1 MKKVIFVALCIIAI
15 SATGWGQFSPQV
27 RVGDVSHQYRSDIA
41 LDSLGNIYVVAGG
54 DRGIYPEIFVSKS
67 TDNGVS
73 FGTPVA
79 VTNMNNR
86 APEKPSIA
94 ITQNGDIH
102 IVCLSIGTT
111 YEIYYAKSTN
121 AGGSFSVPV
130 KISDSPASVLTTPK
144 ITAYGNNVYAVW
156 HYGDTD
162 YRIYLDKSIAG
173 AGFGTD
179 VRVNDIT
186 TGSRGYP
193 SVTVGAG
200 ETIYVTWGEISPTT
214 FIRLAKSIN
223 QGTSFSASVK
233 VDDADSGRYP
243 SVATFGTD
251 TVYVAWEDYRNVYA
265 DVRLAKSINSGTSFG
280 TSVKVNDDITN
291 SDHRFPRVITDSS
304 GTIYA
309 VWQDGR
315 NDNSTPDIYGAYSMD
330 GGVSFSA
337 NLKINSVPGKANY
350 GHKYPALTVTDK
362 VYVAWQGT
370 IATLSGWQI
379 YFSKSSLA
387 TSVEE
392 QKLTSFPTGF
402 VLEQNFPNPFNPSTN
417 IKFYL
422 PSRAFVSLKVFDLI
436 GRELGTLVLEELSA
450 GNHSRQWNAANIPS
464 GAYFYRLQAGQLT
477 LTKKLVLLR

>member
-1 MKKVIFVALCIIAI
+1 MKKVIFAALCIIAI

-27 RVGDVSHQYRSDIA
+27 RVGDVSHQYRPDIA
-41 LDSLGNIYVVAGG
+41 LDSSGNIYVVAGG
-54 DRGIYPEIFVSKS
+54 DRGIFPEIFVSKS

-86 APEKPSIA
+86 TPEKPSIA
-94 ITQNGDIH
+94 ITRNGDIH
-102 IVCLSIGTT
+102 IVYLSIGTT

-121 AGGSFSVPV
+121 AGDSFSVPV
-130 KISDSPASVLTTPK
+130 KISDSPASSLTRPK
-144 ITAYGNNVYAVW
+144 ITAYENNIYAVW
-156 HYGDTD
+156 HYDDTD
-162 YRIYLDKSIAG
+162 YGIYLDKSIAG

-186 TGSRGYP
+186 TSTRGYP
-193 SVTVGAG
+193 SIAVGAG
-200 ETIYVTWGEISPTT
+200 ESIYVTWNDGSNV
-214 FIRLAKSIN
+214 RLAQSTT
-223 QGTSFSASVK
+223 QAVSFGASVR
-233 VDDADSGRYP
+233 VDDSNSDTRYS
-243 SVATFGTD
+243 SVMTFGTD
-251 TVYVAWEDYRNVYA
+251 LVYVAWEDYRNVYA
-265 DVRLAKSINSGTSFG
+265 DVRLAKSINSGASFG

-291 SDHRFPRVITDSS
+291 SDQRFPRVITDSS

-315 NDNSTPDIYGAYSMD
+315 NDNSTPDIYYAYSID
-330 GGVSFSA
+330 GGLSFSA
-337 NLKINSVPGKANY
+337 NLNVNSVPGKASY

-362 VYVAWQGT
+362 VYVAWQGS

-379 YFSKSSLA
+379 YFSKSSRI

-402 VLEQNFPNPFNPSTN
+402 ALEQNFPNPFNPSTN

-436 GRELGTLVLEELSA
+436 GREVAILANEELSA
-450 GNHSRQWNAANIPS
+450 GNHSRQWNAANMPS
-464 GAYFYRLQAGQLT
+464 GVYFYRLQAGQLT